1 MTNQPLT
8 ASQVAVLVGGIPMD
22 FALYPDSQE
31 LVVIGPTGQKS
42 RFQKE
47 EWQSVIETPQKHK
60 PAPSLPKSQK
70 PQPVSKQPAE
80 TQPAAQK
87 APQKT
92 TQSGSAPKGHPKRGR
107 PPSQSAK

>member
-8 ASQVAVLVGGIPMD
+8 ASQVATLVGGIPMD

-70 PQPVSKQPAE
+70 PQPAE
-80 TQPAAQK
+80 TQPAV
-87 APQKT
+87 QKT
-92 TQSGSAPKGHPKRGR
+92 PKKTPQSESGARSRPQRGR
-107 PPSQSAK
+107 PPSQLAK